1 MKYDNI
7 IQQIEKSRLEINTKL
22 NKEAILDT
30 LKALYTL
37 TFPKLFFF
45 KHLEDDI
52 SLINFIYQ
60 TLKKNDSE
68 ELASKFVESIPD
80 IIPLINTDVEAVFEG
95 DPSIKSYEEVLISY
109 PGIIATIAYRY
120 AHQLYVLESYTIA
133 RIMSEYAHSKTGI
146 DIHPGAKIGEYF
158 CIDHG
163 TGVVI
168 GETAEV
174 GHHVRLYQGVT
185 LGTRSFKKDENG
197 KLIRGYKRHPSV
209 GNNVVIYANATIL
222 GGDTY
227 IGDGCVIG
235 SNTWIDK
242 SILSNKK
249 VKNLN
254 DGI

>member
-1 MKYDNI
+1 MEFDS
-7 IQQIEKSRLEINTKL
+7 IEKKIKQTRLNINSEL
-22 NKEAILDT
+22 NKEAILNT
-30 LKALYTL
+30 LKALYAL
-37 TFPKLFFF
+37 TFPTIFFF
-45 KHLEDDI
+45 KNLDDDKSLLE
-52 SLINFIYQ
+52 FIFQ
-60 TLKKNDSE
+60 TLKKNGGE
-68 ELASKFVESIPD
+68 EVAIKFVECIPEV
-80 IIPLINTDVEAVFEG
+80 IKTINTDVEAVFEG
-95 DPSIKSYEEVLISY
+95 DPSIKSYEEVLIAY
-109 PGIIATIAYRY
+109 PGIFATIAYRY
-120 AHQLYVLESYTIA
+120 AHQLYRLESFTIA
-133 RIMSEYAHSKTGI
+133 RIMCEYAHSKTGI

-174 GHHVRLYQGVT
+174 GQHVRLYQGVT

-242 SILSNKK
+242 SIVNNKK
-249 VKNLN
+249 VKNIN
-254 DGI
+254 NGI